1 MQEHCAARPAD
12 PWRSR
17 GADLPVSGWL
27 GPYHLHHPDLIG
39 LRGKAGRGNLLTG
52 LLQTPDK
59 SKDALGR
66 LSYVISEMF
75 LSRFE
80 ALMLLPTKAYPLID
94 SVWAVGCP
102 DFGCCACKKS
112 INQLSM

>member
-1 MQEHCAARPAD
+1 M
-12 PWRSR
+12 
-17 GADLPVSGWL
+17 
-27 GPYHLHHPDLIG
+27 G
-39 LRGKAGRGNLLTG
+39 LRARRGGGIASNLFALNLG
-52 LLQTPDK
+52 NK
-59 SKDALGR
+59 KDALGR

>member
-1 MQEHCAARPAD
+1 MVATVP
-12 PWRSR
+12 PKM
-17 GADLPVSGWL
+17 VSGMIRPL
-27 GPYHLHHPDLIG
+27 HPDSSN
-39 LRGKAGRGNLLTG
+39 K
-52 LLQTPDK
+52 
-59 SKDALGR
+59 KDALGR

-80 ALMLLPTKAYPLID
+80 ALMLLPTNAYPLID

-102 DFGCCACKKS
+102 YFGCCACKKS